1 MKMILKKLAVAAAM
15 ASLAV
20 GASANDVMTDATLEN
35 GTAGFTIT
43 HFDTNPFTDT
53 ITFDNLANV
62 FASAS
67 IITINLGAGQNINF
81 TGATLNGIDLML
93 GSVNGGQ
100 VEYAYTSSPVQAMGD
115 LTLVVMGTTDA
126 TAGVN
131 ATYSGTMNVTAVPE
145 PETYALMLAGLGAIG
160 FMARRR
166 RNG

>member
-1 MKMILKKLAVAAAM
+1 MILKKLAVAAAI

-20 GASANDVMTDATLEN
+20 GASANDVMTDATLVN

-43 HFDTNPFTDT
+43 HFDSDPFTDT
-53 ITFDNLANV
+53 ITFDNLSNV

-67 IITINLGAGQNINF
+67 IITINLGAGQNIDF
-81 TGATLNGIDLML
+81 TGATLNGVALTL
-93 GSVNGGQ
+93 GSAGQ
-100 VEYAYTSSPVQAMGD
+100 ADFAYTSAPVRSMGD
-115 LTLVVMGTTDA
+115 LVLVVMGTTDA
-126 TAGVN
+126 GAAVN
-131 ATYSGTMNVTAVPE
+131 STYSGTMNVTAVPE